1 MSETPLLTQY
11 KSLKEK
17 NRDTL
22 LAFRIGDF
30 YEFLYDDAQVASKV
44 LGITL
49 TSKPLYKN
57 HRAPLAGIPAKA
69 AWQYFEKLVRNG
81 FKVAIC
87 EQLGEGKKLMER
99 EIVEVLTPGTFYH
112 PDFSDETEHI
122 FIGSLTALKSRG
134 SIAIGDIG
142 TGEILLENGN
152 VEELMNLV
160 ETYNVREVLVE
171 DELYFEL
178 RDRYPLN
185 YTRIAS
191 PLVAKDSMIEKIC
204 NFFGVPDIKI
214 INLQDDPL
222 EVRSIFNLI
231 TYLEE
236 KKPGM
241 LNHLKTIKR
250 INTEKV
256 LKIDAKTAKHL
267 ELLQKP
273 YGDLEDTLYEH
284 LKETITPQGSR
295 YLKETILTPPKDI
308 NLINERLCKV
318 EFFVT
323 NRDTHQ
329 KVREILR
336 KISDLERIISR
347 FSTQKFHVRDFLR
360 LAESVKA
367 YNEIQNLLGNEDL
380 FAFPQISKDFESL
393 IKTIEYTIE
402 DDPTASPPG
411 WLKKGVN
418 QELDELKFLLSHSK
432 EKLLEMERKER
443 EKTGIPN
450 LRIGYNQVFGFY
462 YEVTKSHLDKVP
474 SYFIRK
480 QTLQNAERFYTEE
493 LKELEEKLLSAEEKI
508 VSIEKEIVENLRN
521 SVLDFT
527 REIVALTNFIKELDL
542 IQAFAEVSRN
552 YKYTKPAITTDKR
565 LLIKDGRHPV
575 VEKNLKSPF
584 IPNDTVL
591 DTENTIMYIITGPNM
606 SGKSTYLRQV
616 AIIVIMAHMGCFVPA
631 TYAEIPL
638 TDRIFAR
645 IGASDDITKGVS
657 TFMAEML
664 ETAEIMRN
672 ATSDSLLILDEIGRG
687 TATTDGIAI
696 AWACAEYILERIKAK
711 TLFATHY
718 HELSEIARIHPHV
731 KNYHMK
737 VAEWEGNIVFLR
749 KLVEGVANKSYG
761 IHVAA
766 LSGLPKEIIERAKE
780 IAGQLERKE
789 AELLER
795 VRANVKQ
802 LNLFERV
809 EAKKSSCKI
818 CEELTSLDIDG
829 ISPREAL
836 NLLYKL
842 REELDRCLGS

>member
-1 MSETPLLTQY
+1 MYQTPLLTQY
-11 KSLKEK
+11 KALKEK
-17 NRDTL
+17 NKDTL

-30 YEFLYDDAQVASKV
+30 YEFLYDDAHVASKV

-69 AWQYFEKLVRNG
+69 AWQYFEKLVKNG
-81 FKVAIC
+81 YKVAIC

-99 EIVEVLTPGTFYH
+99 EVVEVLTPGTFYH
-112 PDFSDETEHI
+112 PDFSEETEHV
-122 FIGSLTALKSRG
+122 FIGSLTFLKEKG
-134 SIAIGDIG
+134 AIAIADIG
-142 TGEILLENGN
+142 TGEIFIESGTL
-152 VEELMNLV
+152 EELINRI
-160 ETYNVREVLVE
+160 ETHNIQEILVE
-171 DELYFEL
+171 DDLYFEL
-178 RDRYPLN
+178 KDRYEFN

-191 PLVAKDSMIEKIC
+191 TLLARDSIIEKIC
-204 NFFGVPDIKI
+204 KFFGVPDIKI
-214 INLQDDPL
+214 INLQDDQSEL
-222 EVRSIFNLI
+222 RAIFNLI
-231 TYLEE
+231 NYLEE

-241 LNHLKTIKR
+241 LSHLRTIKR
-250 INTEKV
+250 IDNEKI

-267 ELLQKP
+267 ELLEKP
-273 YGDLEDTLYEH
+273 YGEQEDTLYHH

-295 YLKETILTPPKDI
+295 YLKETILTPLRDI
-308 NLINERLCKV
+308 NLIKKRLCRV
-318 EFFVT
+318 EFFLT
-323 NRDTHQ
+323 NQEKHQ
-329 KVREILR
+329 KVREELK

-347 FSTQKFHVRDFLR
+347 FSTQKFHIRDFLR
-360 LAESVKA
+360 LVESIKA
-367 YNEIQNLLGNEDL
+367 FKEIENLLKNEEL
-380 FAFPQISKDFESL
+380 FAFPSTSQDFELL
-393 IKTIEYTIE
+393 IKNIESTIEE
-402 DDPTASPPG
+402 DPPATPPG
-411 WLKKGVN
+411 WVKSGVN
-418 QELDELKFLLSHSK
+418 KELDELKFLLTHSK
-432 EKLLEMERKER
+432 EKLLEMEKRER

-493 LKELEEKLLSAEEKI
+493 LKELEGKLLSAEEKI
-508 VSIEKEIVENLRN
+508 ISIEKEIVENLRN
-521 SVLDFT
+521 SVLNFSK
-527 REIVALTNFIKELDL
+527 EIVALTAFIKELDL
-542 IQAFAEVSRN
+542 IQAFAKVSRS
-552 YKYTKPAITTDKR
+552 YKYTKPVITTGTK
-565 LLIKDGRHPV
+565 LIIKEGRHPV

-591 DTENTIMYIITGPNM
+591 DTENNILYIITGPNM

-616 AIIVIMAHMGCFVPA
+616 AIIMIMAHMGCFVPA
-631 TYAEIPL
+631 SYAEIPL

-672 ATSDSLLILDEIGRG
+672 ATSNSMLILDEIGRG
-687 TATTDGIAI
+687 TSTTDGIAI
-696 AWACAEYILERIKAK
+696 AWACVEYIVEKIKAK

-718 HELSEIARIHPHV
+718 HELSEISRIHPEV

-737 VAEWEGNIVFLR
+737 VAEWEGNVVFLR
-749 KLVEGVANKSYG
+749 KLVEGAANKSYG

-766 LSGLPKEIIERAKE
+766 LSGLPEEVIERARE
-780 IAGQLERKE
+780 IASQLERKE
-789 AELLER
+789 NELTKR
-795 VRANVKQ
+795 IRSNIKQ
-802 LNLFERV
+802 LNLFEREEV
-809 EAKKSSCKI
+809 HKNQCKI
-818 CEELTSLDIDG
+818 CEMLSTIDVDG

-842 REELDRCLGS
+842 KEEFNKC